1 MNRQSVA
8 SARASIL
15 KGSGSGAQSSSAA
28 ARLLEQKKEYEA
40 LEILERLSQSF
51 VRRIEQLC
59 EDSEVMADAAV
70 VQGRVLAQW
79 PEAFRLLNMFVTVQA
94 ETLRSSNAQET
105 DAELTVPKGER
116 LFYFRSYP
124 EHTWAL
130 FACIWVVTIGNAAE
144 IIL

>member
-15 KGSGSGAQSSSAA
+15 KGSSSSSQSSSAA

-79 PEAFRLLNMFVTVQA
+79 PEAFRLLNMFEMMQ
-94 ETLRSSNAQET
+94 SSSAQET
-105 DAELTVPKGER
+105 GDESPAPKGER
-116 LFYFRSYP
+116 LVRVP
-124 EHTWAL
+124 LDEL
-130 FACIWVVTIGNAAE
+130 
-144 IIL
+144 